1 VTALSGWP
9 AGLDLAAVIVERTQ
23 NPAHGDYSVTL
34 PLKLARTLKRPP
46 MAIANEL
53 AAAMVLPAS
62 FGRTAVAAPGFINL
76 TLEPTWLQAQLA
88 PIVEAGER
96 WGRSE
101 IGQKVRVQVEFV
113 SSNPT
118 GPMLFS
124 HARGAVVGDVVAR
137 VLDAAGYAVQREY
150 YVNDQGKQIRLFAES
165 IEARMLNEPMPE
177 GGYAGDY
184 VDEIAR
190 EAAGAGIPPEAEALA
205 PFGTQWVTQRI
216 REDLSRLSVRHDQW
230 FNESS
235 LYQGFD
241 RKTMARLEGLGRI
254 VRKDGATWFKADG
267 EKDEVLIKRDGYP
280 TYFWSDILY
289 HLDKFEK
296 RGFAQVVDVWGADH
310 QGQVG
315 RLKEALAVLGI
326 DRSRLVVLLMQ
337 LVSVKRGAETVRMS
351 RRAGVGISLKEMLDE
366 VGPDALRYLFL
377 QRSADAHMEFDV
389 ELAKRQSSENPVY
402 YAQMAHARL
411 SNVLTFGAGAS
422 SQPALNRLDSEWE
435 LELMRVMLRW
445 PDIVREAAEAREPH
459 RLAFYADDLAAA
471 IHRFYNNCR
480 VVTEDAPLTAAR
492 LLLSRAARSTIAN
505 ALGLMGVSAPDR
517 M

>member
-1 VTALSGWP
+1 
-9 AGLDLAAVIVERTQ
+9 
-23 NPAHGDYSVTL
+23 VTL

-46 MAIANEL
+46 MTIASEL
-53 AAAMVLPAS
+53 VAALVLPPS
-62 FGRTAVAAPGFINL
+62 FGRTVVAAPGFINV
-76 TLEPTWLQAQLA
+76 TLEPAWLQAQLT
-88 PIVEAGER
+88 PIVDAAHQ
-96 WGRSE
+96 WGRSDV
-101 IGQKVRVQVEFV
+101 GRNLAVQVEFV

-137 VLDAAGYAVQREY
+137 VLNAAGYAVQREY
-150 YVNDQGKQIRLFAES
+150 YLNDQGKQIRLFGDS
-165 IEARMLNEPMPE
+165 IKARLHNEPVPE

-190 EAAGAGIPPEAEALA
+190 EAAANAIPAEADALA
-205 PFGTQWVTQRI
+205 QFGIQWVKQRI
-216 REDLSRLSVRHDQW
+216 VEDLDRLSVHHDHW
-230 FNESS
+230 FYESS

-241 RKTMARLEGLGRI
+241 RETMTKLESLGRI
-254 VRKDGATWFKADG
+254 VQKDGATWFKTDG
-267 EKDEVLIKRDGYP
+267 EKDEVLIRRDGYP

-289 HLDKFEK
+289 HRDKFEK

-326 DRSRLVVLLMQ
+326 EPVRLVVLLIQ

-366 VGPDALRYLFL
+366 VGPDALRYFFL
-377 QRSADAHMEFDV
+377 LRSADAHMEFDV
-389 ELAKRQSSENPVY
+389 DLARRQSSENPVF
-402 YAQMAHARL
+402 YAQYAHARL
-411 SNVLTFGAGAS
+411 ANVLSFGSGVGGR
-422 SQPALNRLDSEWE
+422 PALERLDSEWE

-445 PDIVREAAEAREPH
+445 PDVVREAAEAREPH
-459 RLAFYADDLAAA
+459 RLAFFTDELAAA
-471 IHRFYNNCR
+471 IHRFYKNCR
-480 VVTEDAPLTAAR
+480 VVTEDQPLTAAR
-492 LLLSRAARSTIAN
+492 LLLSRAARTTLAN
-505 ALGLMGVSAPDR
+505 ALGLMGVSAPNR